1 MHIQPWKVEEQ
12 QRGWEGLVAKGGA
25 AARVHR
31 LAARAAGQRRRARKL
46 LREHVPQRRIGLE
59 RLLRPNLRIILRDQ
73 TTKGRVE
80 QLVGHELT
88 PDLRDHREGLATPES
103 LGSGYHF
110 SQQLFDH
117 IAGGIG
123 ERHAHAIARAR
134 RVFLVCR
141 YMFTMFE
148 DNARLVSRISKS
160 HYSVRCPLGHVDQVQ
175 T

>member
-1 MHIQPWKVEEQ
+1 MGAPKLGEGMHGQK
-12 QRGWEGLVAKGGA
+12 QRQATAGA
-25 AARVHR
+25 
-31 LAARAAGQRRRARKL
+31 AAGQRRRARKL

-59 RLLRPNLRIILRDQ
+59 RLLRPNLRIILCDQ

-88 PDLRDHREGLATPES
+88 SDLRDNREGLATPES

-123 ERHAHAIARAR
+123 EGHAR
-134 RVFLVCR
+134 RRVC
-141 YMFTMFE
+141 
-148 DNARLVSRISKS
+148 
-160 HYSVRCPLGHVDQVQ
+160 
-175 T
+175 